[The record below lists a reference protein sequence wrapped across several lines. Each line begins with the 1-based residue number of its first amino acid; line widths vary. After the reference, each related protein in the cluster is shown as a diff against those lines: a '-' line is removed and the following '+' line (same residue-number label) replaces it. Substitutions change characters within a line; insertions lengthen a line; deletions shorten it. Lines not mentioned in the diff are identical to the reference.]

1 MEYTIAFSFTTENDT
16 DTLSAQ
22 LTITDSNM
30 ISMDGNLPIQ
40 IGPVWSATPP
50 LTAVSVAQKSLAL
63 TAAQN
68 TSGNPQS
75 IKVTLPIKA
84 VGSSLSGRFE
94 SAGVIVSAQYQF
106 LGYSNSGR
114 IAVGDFKIPFPN

>member
-1 MEYTIAFSFTTENDT
+1 MEYTISFSFTTESGT

-22 LTITDSNM
+22 VTITDKNT
-30 ISMDGNLPIQ
+30 ISLDTDQPIQ

-50 LTAVSVAQKSLAL
+50 LTAVSFAQKSLAL

-75 IKVTLPIKA
+75 IKVTLPINA
-84 VGSSLSGRFE
+84 VGNSLSGKFE
-94 SAGVIVSAQYQF
+94 SAGVVVNAQYQF

-114 IAVGDFKIPFPN
+114 IAVGNFTIPFPN